1 MFYRRMIMI
10 KSYKHAADPLLYGIC
25 FSGLCIVKYAICVS
39 VAWEDMCAPSRYVC
53 WPGVGHSVN

>member
-1 MFYRRMIMI
+1 MI

-39 VAWEDMCAPSRYVC
+39 VACLGRRVC
-53 WPGVGHSVN
+53 SQTVCMLARCGALS

>member
-1 MFYRRMIMI
+1 MI